1 MTTRRDRRVPLRW
14 CGLVVLAM
22 CAAPCAAQTSP
33 IGRAR
38 AAHLEFLRRFPLS
51 PFAALAQQPLGD
63 SLAIGPAEADIPV
76 RGAARILVTRRAA
89 TAVVTL
95 ADGTTRALGRQAPVQ
110 IGDVQLVLRGLRER
124 PVLAVYGTVAAG
136 AGARWYPE
144 SAAAVQVVTL
154 APPATA
160 RRQPALAFD
169 GAETMASDAGTVTLA
184 SGETLQ
190 VRRYETGDDEA
201 ELEIFF
207 RDPTNGRETYPA
219 GRFVA
224 LQPLGGGRYRLDFNR
239 ARNPFCAYNTIFPCP
254 PPWPRNVL
262 ARPMRAGERYDA
274 K

>member
-1 MTTRRDRRVPLRW
+1 M
-14 CGLVVLAM
+14 VLAA
-22 CAAPCAAQTSP
+22 CCLLAPAPRSADAQAADIA
-33 IGRAR
+33 RAR

-51 PFAALAQQPLGD
+51 PYAALAQQPLGD
-63 SLAIGPAEADIPV
+63 SLVLGPDDADVPV
-76 RGAARILVTRRAA
+76 RGLPRLLVRRRGA
-89 TAVVTL
+89 TASVEL
-95 ADGTTRALGRQAPVQ
+95 PDGSTRALGHQAPAA
-110 IGDVQLVLRGLRER
+110 IGDVRLLLRGLRER
-124 PVLAVYGTVAAG
+124 PVLAVYGAIRATVG
-136 AGARWYPE
+136 TRWYAE

-154 APPATA
+154 APPARA
-160 RRQPALAFD
+160 RRQPALGFD
-169 GAETMASDAGTVTLA
+169 GAETMASEAGSVTLT

-224 LQPLGGGRYRLDFNR
+224 LEPLGGGQYRLDFNR

-254 PPWPRNVL
+254 PPWPGNAL

-274 K
+274 Q